1 MAFINIKTLEITE
14 IISQSGSFVA
24 STKELITY
32 STACFKEINSAQEVS
47 QKASSNIYLSS
58 QHEEQ
63 ISSLHLP
70 KHQSQVYLMWNYLWN
85 HQRFDLVYFKMDFK
99 SKEDAVLVS
108 LQITE
113 QEISFRCSKIS

>member
-1 MAFINIKTLEITE
+1 VAFINIKTLEITE
-14 IISQSGSFVA
+14 IISLSGSFVA
-24 STKELITY
+24 SMKELITY
-32 STACFKEINSAQEVS
+32 FTAYFKEINSAQEVS
-47 QKASSNIYLSS
+47 QKVSSNTYLSS

-63 ISSLHLP
+63 ISSLYLP

-113 QEISFRCSKIS
+113 QEISFGCS